1 MTEAEAADEPVFTT
15 GVNPAEEVN
24 KSANNPAI
32 GFCSRFSTWM
42 TVFLLNVKW
51 LFPATC
57 CSGSGMIFISAGPE
71 VVHPVTNQPIN
82 KKKKEFAFCH
92 LIYF

>member
-1 MTEAEAADEPVFTT
+1 MTEAEAADEPVFTI

-32 GFCSRFSTWM
+32 GSCSRFSTWM

-57 CSGSGMIFISAGPE
+57 CSGSGTILIGTGSV
-71 VVHPVTNQPIN
+71 VVHPVINQTI
-82 KKKKEFAFCH
+82 KKKRRSLLFV
-92 LIYF
+92 I